1 MDNVHDQADEAAK
14 RTYTRATAGGAS
26 IHVAFDLA
34 CDAYRAF
41 HPDLEGLPLRIAVA
55 RGIGLPRE
63 DKIRI
68 EVGLYA

>member
-1 MDNVHDQADEAAK
+1 MDNVYDEADEAAK
-14 RTYTRATAGGAS
+14 RAYTRATEGGAS

-34 CDAYRAF
+34 CDAYSSF

-55 RGIGLPRE
+55 RGIGLSRE